1 MTISVKGCQMPAPN
15 GRPVSVHEN
24 STGRRLTTLNN
35 TRHWGLCFFGLKFTC
50 TVISVLSPAI
60 SVNPPKKC
68 GGLHSFS
75 VVPGKL
81 RGGYTEKAVPLNSV
95 PQGCLA
101 ALTGGLGD
109 VQGGGLT

>member
-1 MTISVKGCQMPAPN
+1 MEIIYYLLQWVLEMP
-15 GRPVSVHEN
+15 EIFW
-24 STGRRLTTLNN
+24 RRRSGQNA
-35 TRHWGLCFFGLKFTC
+35 R
-50 TVISVLSPAI
+50 
-60 SVNPPKKC
+60 KKC